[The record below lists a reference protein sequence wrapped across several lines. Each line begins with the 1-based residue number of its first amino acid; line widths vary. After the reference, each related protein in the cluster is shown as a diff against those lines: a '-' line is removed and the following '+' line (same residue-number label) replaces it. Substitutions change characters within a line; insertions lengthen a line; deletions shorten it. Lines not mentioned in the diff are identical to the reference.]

1 MLQKMVS
8 WWNSCL
14 YAVLMTMSEDERRDN
29 KVLLLDIT
37 MSEDE
42 QDNKEVL
49 LLDITKI
56 VILLLSSI
64 QK

>member
-1 MLQKMVS
+1 
-8 WWNSCL
+8 
-14 YAVLMTMSEDERRDN
+14 
-29 KVLLLDIT
+29 

>member
-1 MLQKMVS
+1 M
-8 WWNSCL
+8 
-14 YAVLMTMSEDERRDN
+14 MSEDERQDD
-29 KVLLLDIT
+29 KILLLDIT

-42 QDNKEVL
+42 RDNEVL